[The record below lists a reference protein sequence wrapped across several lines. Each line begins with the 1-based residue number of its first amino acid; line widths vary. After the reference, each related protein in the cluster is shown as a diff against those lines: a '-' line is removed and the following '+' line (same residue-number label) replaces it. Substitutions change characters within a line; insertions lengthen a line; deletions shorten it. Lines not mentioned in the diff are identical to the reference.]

1 MLRYLIRR
9 NASYFNLTNESVEDN
24 YTDAAEFNVSNYNMT
39 INEGNENSN
48 WFNWFISWLY

>member
-9 NASYFNLTNESVEDN
+9 NASYFNLTNETIED

-39 INEGNENSN
+39 INEDNENSN

>member
-9 NASYFNLTNESVEDN
+9 NASYFNLTNETIADN

>member
-9 NASYFNLTNESVEDN
+9 NASYFNLTNETIEDN

-39 INEGNENSN
+39 FDDDDDINT
-48 WFNWFISWLY
+48 WFNWFVSWLY

>member
-9 NASYFNLTNESVEDN
+9 NASYFNLTNETIEDN
-24 YTDAAEFNVSNYNMT
+24 YTDAAEFNVSNYNMIFDDDDD
-39 INEGNENSN
+39 INT

>member
-24 YTDAAEFNVSNYNMT
+24 YTD
-39 INEGNENSN
+39 EGNENSN